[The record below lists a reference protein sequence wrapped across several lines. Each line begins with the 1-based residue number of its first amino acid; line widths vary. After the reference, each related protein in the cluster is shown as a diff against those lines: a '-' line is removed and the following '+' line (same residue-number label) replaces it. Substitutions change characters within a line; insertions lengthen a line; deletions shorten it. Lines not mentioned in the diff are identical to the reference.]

1 MVRLMDGDERAMGC
15 IAVDDLS
22 QGMVLSQ
29 DVRDVHCRLLL
40 SKGQKICDNHLR
52 ILKIWGVC
60 QVHVVGGH
68 KEEDDPVLLPDPD
81 RYAKVQATV
90 EALFKNLDTR
100 HETIHVLYHA
110 ALAHRCE
117 QTGAH
122 ENVHRPRLAHSVRA
136 WGGTEE
142 IRRRIAREN
151 LQLPDAPTIISEL
164 NTVIADP
171 FATSND
177 VAQVVNKSPSL
188 ASHLLKIVNSAY
200 YGFPS
205 KIDRISR
212 AVTIIGTKEI
222 SNLALGIS
230 VMRAFEDISPDLID
244 MSSFI
249 RHSLAC
255 ALLSRIIAAQKN
267 ISETEQ
273 VSVSGLLHD
282 IGKLIVLKYYP
293 GAALAAFEHAIACG
307 GSVFQ
312 SEKEVLGIYHTRVAQ
327 DLLKKWNIPPMLENS
342 IAFHHRPSAAVD
354 PSKAVIV
361 QMADIITNALGL
373 GSSGEQCIPAFDDKA
388 WDKLAIPA
396 CNMSLII
403 RQALHQLES
412 IDFAME

>member
-1 MVRLMDGDERAMGC
+1 MGC

-22 QGMVLSQ
+22 QGMVLSE

-40 SKGQKICDNHLR
+40 SKGQTICENHLR

-60 QVHVVGGH
+60 QVNVVGGR
-68 KEEDDPVLLPDPD
+68 KEEGDPPVQPDPD
-81 RYAKVQATV
+81 EFAKVQATV
-90 EALFKNLDTR
+90 STLFRNLDTR
-100 HETIHVLYHA
+100 HETIRTLYQA
-110 ALAHRCE
+110 AVAHRCG
-117 QTGAH
+117 QKRAT
-122 ENVHRPRLAHSVRA
+122 VQVPLVLAPHSMSA
-136 WGGTEE
+136 WGGTEA
-142 IRRRIAREN
+142 IRRRIVREN
-151 LQLPDAPTIISEL
+151 LQLPDAPNIISEL
-164 NTVIADP
+164 NAVITDP

-205 KIDRISR
+205 RIDRISR

-230 VMRAFEDISPDLID
+230 VMRAFEDISPELID
-244 MSSFI
+244 MPSFI

-267 ISETEQ
+267 MAETEQ

-282 IGKLIVLKYYP
+282 IGKLIVLKYFP
-293 GAALAAFEHAIACG
+293 GAALAVFEHAGASNC
-307 GSVFQ
+307 SVLH
-312 SEKEVLGIYHTRVAQ
+312 SEKEVLGIHHARLAQ
-327 DLLKKWNIPPMLENS
+327 DLLRKWNIPAMLENS
-342 IAFHHRPSAAVD
+342 IAFHHRPSSAAD

-373 GSSGEQCIPAFDDKA
+373 GSSGEQRIPAFDDKA

-396 CNMSLII
+396 CNMTLVI

-412 IDFAME
+412 IDLAMDR